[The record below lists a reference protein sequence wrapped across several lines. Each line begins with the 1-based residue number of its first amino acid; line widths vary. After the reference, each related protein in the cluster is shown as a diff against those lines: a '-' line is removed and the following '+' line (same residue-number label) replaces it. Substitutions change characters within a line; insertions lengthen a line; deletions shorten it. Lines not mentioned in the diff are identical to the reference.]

1 MAIKI
6 DYSSYPDRERRSAFT
21 ASLIPE
27 SPYPSAG
34 VTVPECRKIAKSL
47 KSPDIEIRY
56 IEDILIKGIVIFSK
70 KESFIDKIPQ
80 IEAFLPHLV
89 SWMVT
94 DIAGPS
100 LYCRKEDRD
109 EAYSYFL
116 SLIDRDEEMTKRLGI
131 VTLMSGFLTHDRIA
145 EELGKITS
153 IHTDHYLLQMAAAW
167 FTATAYTKFPEETI
181 PYFMRL
187 DENIKKKAK
196 QKCRDSRRISS
207 EYKERLK
214 SI

>member
-6 DYSSYPDRERRSAFT
+6 DYSSYPDMERRSAFT
-21 ASLIPE
+21 SSLIPE

-34 VTVPECRKIAKSL
+34 VPVPECRKIAKSL

-70 KESFIDKIPQ
+70 KESFSDKIPQ

-100 LYCRKEDRD
+100 LYCRKEDRE

-116 SLIDRDEEMTKRLGI
+116 SLIDRDEEMTKRL
-131 VTLMSGFLTHDRIA
+131 A
-145 EELGKITS
+145 
-153 IHTDHYLLQMAAAW
+153 
-167 FTATAYTKFPEETI
+167 
-181 PYFMRL
+181 
-187 DENIKKKAK
+187 
-196 QKCRDSRRISS
+196 
-207 EYKERLK
+207 
-214 SI
+214 